1 MTEAIAATGLQAQ
14 LMRPLDDVA
23 TALVDLP
30 AGVALRLRSGAIER
44 EVVLREPVAAGH
56 KFAVRD
62 LAAGLR
68 VRKYGEFIGRTIAAV
83 PAGAWLHLHNL
94 ETAARHAGSGTLGWL
109 DRAKLPHGLRALG
122 SARCSVGENPL
133 YDIARNR
140 LYWIDVR
147 ETPAIHAL
155 DVTSGA
161 ELHWPMREDIG
172 SIALAGGTR
181 LLAGLRSGFA
191 LFDTADASLLPLHD
205 PEPHLPANRL
215 NDGRCDPAGR
225 YWCGSMNPESASAD
239 GSVYVLEPDG
249 RCRHVLGDLLTP
261 NGIAW
266 SPEGDRMYLADTR
279 RGLIWCFGYDVRDGR
294 LGERRVFADL
304 GALPGGPDGATV
316 DEEGFLWS
324 AQFDG
329 GCVIRFAPDGRIDR
343 LLRLPVARPTA
354 CGFGG
359 DDWRT
364 LFVTTG
370 TRGLDAHALR
380 EQPLAG
386 RVLALDVGVRGLPPV
401 RFEASALRTPG
412 EAAAR

>member
-1 MTEAIAATGLQAQ
+1 MTETFAATALQAQ
-14 LMRPLDDVA
+14 LMQPLDDVA
-23 TALVDLP
+23 TALADLP
-30 AGVALRLRSGAIER
+30 AGTALRLRSGAVER
-44 EVVLREPVAAGH
+44 EVTLREPVAAGH

-68 VRKYGEFIGRTIAAV
+68 VRKYGECIGRTRAVV

-94 ETAARHAGSGTLGWL
+94 ETAARHDGGGTLGWL
-109 DRAKLPHGLRALG
+109 DRAEQPPGVRALG

-133 YDIARNR
+133 YDMARQR
-140 LYWIDVR
+140 LYWVDVR

-155 DVTSGA
+155 DLAGGT
-161 ELHWPMREDIG
+161 ELHWPMGEDVG

-191 LFDTADASLLPLHD
+191 LFDTADASLVPLHD
-205 PEPHLPANRL
+205 PEPQLPGNRL

-225 YWCGSMNPESASAD
+225 YWCGSMNPETASAD
-239 GSVYVLEPDG
+239 GSLYVLEPDG
-249 RCRHVLGDLLTP
+249 RCRRVLGDLLTP

-266 SPEGDRMYLADTR
+266 SPAGDRMYLADTR
-279 RGLIWCFGYDVRDGR
+279 RGLIWCFDYDVGEGR

-316 DEEGFLWS
+316 DAEGFLWS

-343 LLRLPVARPTA
+343 LLRLPVTRPTA
-354 CGFGG
+354 CAFGG
-359 DDWRT
+359 EGWGT
-364 LFVTTG
+364 LFVTTA
-370 TRGLDAHALR
+370 TRGLDAQALR

-386 RVLALDVGVRGLPPV
+386 RVLALDAGVRGLPPV
-401 RFEASALRTPG
+401 VFEGGARS
-412 EAAAR
+412 AAAEGATR